1 MAAKIPVLV
10 SKLPA
15 PLEVIDDGTLG
26 YYFTNNNV
34 NDLCQMLR
42 QIMDHYKEALEIS
55 DKAREYVIENF
66 DSNKMAE
73 QYIKLYNECIDKKYH
88 K

>member
-1 MAAKIPVLV
+1 
-10 SKLPA
+10 
-15 PLEVIDDGTLG
+15 
-26 YYFTNNNV
+26 V

-73 QYIKLYNECIDKKYH
+73 QYIKLYNECIDKNIINKHPEFCFFILAVGVIIFTIIYFMA
-88 K
+88 

>member
-1 MAAKIPVLV
+1 
-10 SKLPA
+10 
-15 PLEVIDDGTLG
+15 
-26 YYFTNNNV
+26 
-34 NDLCQMLR
+34 
-42 QIMDHYKEALEIS
+42 MDHYKEALEIS